1 MTRIFIEGYEL
12 DINKGLSNQITYAI
26 DDLKNVDSKS
36 TAFTK
41 TIILPGTANNNNL
54 LGNIFEFNNGNF
66 TNDLLANVGYN
77 YNASKGAK
85 CLLQSDGMTLIKGV
99 FKLNKIVK
107 IGKNIEYECSII
119 GELGGFAFKLA
130 ALKLQDLDFSAY
142 NHTWDTT
149 NIINSW
155 ANDNAGSG
163 YVYPLIDYGIYSVG
177 KIDYSIGTF
186 RPALFAKEYLHKIIT
201 NAGYTYECDL
211 FNTDRFKRLIVPH
224 NKKTLTQTGTKL
236 ARCSPVFSTA
246 QNIPTELDLNG
257 LTGAGWSVTAL
268 GTNDRLTY
276 TAATTL
282 KTNITFY
289 ATGTLS
295 TIYNPSDGVIFYVL
309 KNGVKIIDSAQFV
322 NGWSAD
328 VPFIFDYYLENE
340 TVATNDFYQIRV
352 EPDGPVPMTPD
363 TITCQTGFIQVDNTV
378 PTVVDVQISDLL
390 NVNDCIPQNILQ
402 KDFFT
407 SILKLFNLYV
417 DENRHDEKH
426 LIIKPY
432 VDYFD
437 GTILDWSDK
446 LDRGA
451 PITIAPMSEL
461 NARYYNFK
469 FKSDSDFYNEQYRKR
484 YNEGYGDRIYDT
496 AYEFAKDSQDIEVI
510 FSATVLVGYTG
521 KDKITS
527 TILKQTGTG
536 ADIIEENTDSNIRIL
551 QCRTISGIDDWHI
564 RNVAN
569 TGNLSAK
576 LNSYLFAGHFDQPVP
591 NNDLNFGIPKEL
603 FFNPSTGVLNV
614 NQFNV
619 YYSSYMAEITNK
631 DSRLL
636 TVNLHLNNID
646 IYNLSFKNF
655 IYIDGGLYRLS
666 KLIDYTPESNDTTK
680 AELLRVINKEY

>member
-54 LGNIFEFNNGNF
+54 LGNIFEFNNSNF
-66 TNDLLANVGYN
+66 TNDAAANVGYN

-85 CLLQSDGMTLIKGV
+85 CLLQADGMTLIKGV
-99 FKLNKIVK
+99 FKLNKI
-107 IGKNIEYECSII
+107 IRTGKSIEYECSLI

-130 ALKLQDLDFSAY
+130 AKKLQDLDFSAY
-142 NHTWDTT
+142 NHTWDVT
-149 NIINSW
+149 NITNSW
-155 ANDNAGSG
+155 NNANAGSG
-163 YVYPLIDYGIYSVG
+163 YVYPLIDYGVYSVA
-177 KIDYSIGTF
+177 KLDYSIGTF

-201 NAGYTYECDL
+201 GAGYTYECDL
-211 FNTDRFKRLIVPH
+211 FNTDRFKRLIIPH
-224 NKKTLTQTGTKL
+224 NKKTLTQSGTKL
-236 ARCSPVFSTA
+236 AKCSPVFNTA

-276 TAATTL
+276 TAATTI

-289 ATGTLS
+289 AQGTL
-295 TIYNPSDGVIFYVL
+295 TTAYNPGQGVFFYVL
-309 KNGVKIIDSAQFV
+309 KNGVKIIDSAYFV
-322 NGWSAD
+322 DGWTGD
-328 VPFIFDYYLENE
+328 TNFIFDFSLQNE
-340 TVATNDFYQIRV
+340 TVTTNTFYQIRV
-352 EPDGPVPMTPD
+352 EPTGSVPMIPD
-363 TITCQTGFIQVDNTV
+363 TITVETGFIQVDNTV
-378 PTVVDVQISDLL
+378 PTQVDVQISDII
-390 NVNDCIPQNILQ
+390 NINDTIPQNYLQ

-407 SILKLFNLYV
+407 SILKMFNLYV

-446 LDRGA
+446 VDRNA
-451 PITIAPMSEL
+451 AIAISPMSEL

-484 YNEGYGDRIYDT
+484 YNEGYGDRIFDT

-510 FSATVLVGYTG
+510 FSATVLLGYTG
-521 KDKITS
+521 QDKIIS
-527 TILKQTGTG
+527 TIFKQSGT
-536 ADIIEENTDSNIRIL
+536 APDLIEENIDSNIRIL
-551 QCRTISGIDDWHI
+551 QCKKITGITTWHI
-564 RNVAN
+564 RNAAN
-569 TGNLSAK
+569 NGNLSAN
-576 LNSYLFAGHFDQPVP
+576 LNSYLYAGHFDSPVP
-591 NNDLNFGIPKEL
+591 ANDLNFGATKEL

-619 YYSSYMAEITNK
+619 YYSSYMAEITDK

-636 TVNLHLNNID
+636 TLNLHLNNID
-646 IYNLSFKNF
+646 IYNLSFANF

-666 KLIDYTPESNDTTK
+666 KLIDYSPETNDTTK

>member
-12 DINKGLSNQITYAI
+12 DINKGLSNQITFAI

-54 LGNIFEFNNGNF
+54 LGNIFEFNNSNF
-66 TNDLLANVGYN
+66 TNDAALNVGYN

-99 FKLNKIVK
+99 FKLNKI
-107 IGKNIEYECSII
+107 IRTGKNIEYEACLI

-130 ALKLQDLDFSAY
+130 AKKLQDLDFSAY
-142 NHTWDTT
+142 NHTWDVT
-149 NIINSW
+149 NIVNSW
-155 ANDNAGSG
+155 NNANAGQG
-163 YVYPLIDYGIYSVG
+163 YVYPLIDYGVYSVA
-177 KIDYSIGTF
+177 KLDYSIGTF
-186 RPALFAKEYLHKIIT
+186 RPALFVKEYLHKIIT
-201 NAGYTYECDL
+201 GAGYTYECAL

-224 NKKTLTQTGTKL
+224 NKKTLTQSGTKL
-236 ARCSPVFSTA
+236 AKCSPVFNTA

-289 ATGTLS
+289 AQGTL
-295 TIYNPSDGVIFYVL
+295 TTAYNPGQGVYFYVL
-309 KNGVKIIDSAQFV
+309 KNGVKIIDSAFFV
-322 NGWSAD
+322 DGWTGD
-328 VPFIFDYYLENE
+328 TNFIFDFSIQNE

-352 EPDGPVPMTPD
+352 EPTGSVPMTPD
-363 TITCQTGFIQVDNTV
+363 TITVETGFIQVDNTV
-378 PTVVDVQISDLL
+378 PTQVDVQISDII
-390 NVNDCIPQNILQ
+390 NINDTIPQNYLQ

-407 SILKLFNLYV
+407 SILKMFNLYV

-446 LDRGA
+446 VDRSA
-451 PITIAPMSEL
+451 AIAIAPMSEL

-510 FSATVLVGYTG
+510 FSATVLLGYTG
-521 KDKITS
+521 QDKIIS
-527 TILKQTGTG
+527 TIFKQSGT
-536 ADIIEENTDSNIRIL
+536 APDLIEENIDSNIRIL
-551 QCRTISGIDDWHI
+551 QCKKITGITNWHI
-564 RNVAN
+564 RNAAN
-569 TGNLSAK
+569 NGNLSST
-576 LNSYLFAGHFDQPVP
+576 LSTYLFAGHFDSPVP
-591 NNDLNFGIPKEL
+591 ANDLNFGATKEL

-619 YYSSYMAEITNK
+619 YYSSYMAEITDK

-646 IYNLSFKNF
+646 IYNLSFSNF

-666 KLIDYTPESNDTTK
+666 KLMDYSPETNDTTK